1 MARMTYVIR
10 EGKLVEKHLAEPVF
24 QGSNAPAVLPDI
36 EPFVSPIDKTVIGSR
51 SALRAH
57 CKAHDVVPTEELKG
71 LPPRLANPEYKL
83 TKNEIRERRE
93 YIAYQVDKHM
103 NRR

>member
-1 MARMTYVIR
+1 MSRMTYVIR
-10 EGKLVEKHLAEPVF
+10 DGKLVEKHLAEPLF
-24 QGSNAPAVLPDI
+24 QDSLAPAVLPDI
-36 EPFVSPIDKTVIGSR
+36 EPFISPIDKTVIGSR
-51 SALRAH
+51 AALRNH
-57 CKAHDVVPTEELKG
+57 CKIHDVVPTEELKG

-83 TKNEIRERRE
+83 TKEQVRERRE